1 MGSFRSVGKLVCE
14 MVPLSSVNVA
24 VRETGIDR

>member
-14 MVPLSSVNVA
+14 MVPLSLVNVA
-24 VRETGIDR
+24 VRERDID